1 MSFLNQMVLWIRN
14 SLPFPIELEEGEKI
28 TCLELKNE
36 VREHLWSYS
45 ESKGAKFIH
54 KYEGK
59 YGFYEHEFTNE
70 EKKNLIASNAL
81 VNHFL
86 SQTEDLVGTQKGAL
100 VNGGVAKFLMGWS
113 RFFSFDGILNITG
126 NNAQVGAA
134 LTAKRAEKFSEY
146 LRRAPHLKGMVKMF
160 LIALFPWLVFFVVA
174 GRWKVLISWY
184 AIYVSVLMWTPI
196 WTLLYHLMTSIA
208 LSTETMYEFG
218 KLSDGISLYSASF
231 ITAKMYQFYAIYSW
245 LQLLVGPLPTLL
257 LTFGFFNSF
266 LRDSEGE
273 SAPEPVN
280 IAKDVGV
287 SVATGGSPQS
297 AITKRI

>member
-1 MSFLNQMVLWIRN
+1 M
-14 SLPFPIELEEGEKI
+14 
-28 TCLELKNE
+28 
-36 VREHLWSYS
+36 
-45 ESKGAKFIH
+45 
-54 KYEGK
+54 
-59 YGFYEHEFTNE
+59 
-70 EKKNLIASNAL
+70 
-81 VNHFL
+81 
-86 SQTEDLVGTQKGAL
+86 
-100 VNGGVAKFLMGWS
+100 
-113 RFFSFDGILNITG
+113 
-126 NNAQVGAA
+126 GAA

-146 LRRAPHLKGMVKMF
+146 LQRAPHLKGMVKMF
-160 LIALFPWLVFFVVA
+160 LIAIFPWLVFFVVT

-184 AIYVSVLMWTPI
+184 AIYVSVLMWTPV

-257 LTFGFFNSF
+257 LAFGFFDSF

-287 SVATGGSPQS
+287 SVATGGSSQS
-297 AITKRI
+297 AIIKRI